1 MEQTMT
7 DQASVPAPLAGRV
20 VTGVYDG
27 PEGRRPWRL
36 YVPSGHDAATPATML
51 VMLHGCTQ
59 NAADIARGTRFDEEA
74 EVGKFLVLYPEQT
87 VSDNVRGCWNWFD
100 PAHQSRGS
108 GEPAILA
115 AMIAKVGAAYHA
127 DPRRV
132 HLAGVSAGAAMAGLL
147 AVAYPERFASLTSA
161 SGIGWRAATDVSR
174 AIAVM
179 QQGAGDALPSG
190 AAVRAAM
197 GPHAWALPVL
207 VVHGRK
213 DAVVSV
219 RNGDEMARQ
228 FAELHDLVRGEAG
241 LLPLVGTELPARV
254 EQGYTVHERRWTD
267 DAGRAAVTM
276 LRVDEL
282 GHAWSGGSPTG
293 TFTDSAGP
301 NASHLIAT
309 FIAQH
314 ARPVAR

>member
-1 MEQTMT
+1 MIDESSQ
-7 DQASVPAPLAGRV
+7 PEPLASGV
-20 VTGVYDG
+20 VLGEYDG

-36 YVPSGHDAATPATML
+36 FVPAGDASTPRAML

-59 NAADIARGTRFDEEA
+59 DAADIARGTRFDEA
-74 EVGKFLVLYPEQT
+74 AKAGNFLVLYPEQT
-87 VSDNVRGCWNWFD
+87 VAGNPRRCWNWFD
-100 PAHQSRGS
+100 AAHQSRGG

-115 AMIAKVGAAYHA
+115 AMIAKVGAEYHA
-127 DPRRV
+127 DPQRV
-132 HLAGVSAGAAMAGLL
+132 HLAGVSAGAGMAGLL

-161 SGIGWRAATDVSR
+161 SGIAWRAASDVSA

-179 QQGAGDALPSG
+179 QKGAGDALPSG
-190 AAVRAAM
+190 VAMRAAM
-197 GPHAWALPVL
+197 GANAWALPVL
-207 VVHGRK
+207 VIHGGK

-219 RNGDEMARQ
+219 RNADETARQ
-228 FAELHDLVRGEAG
+228 FSALHDVVRGEAG
-241 LLPLVGTELPARV
+241 QAPLVASEIPARV
-254 EQGYTVHERRWTD
+254 EQGYTVHERRWA
-267 DAGRAAVTM
+267 DAGGRTAVTL

-309 FIAQH
+309 FIARHSRQA
-314 ARPVAR
+314 AR